1 MPAVNFKI
9 RWPNGREATGYSPS
23 TVIYQYLEEGASYPL
38 ADFLQRIE
46 SALSNA
52 SERVKQVKG
61 FYCSS
66 AMDTLS
72 SLKGQ
77 ASCLSEPTH
86 IDGQVDVLSMRTEGA
101 GQVVGAGWSSF

>member
-1 MPAVNFKI
+1 MPAVNFRI
-9 RWPNGREATGYSPS
+9 RWPNGKEAAGYSPS
-23 TVIYQYLEEGASYPL
+23 TVIYEHLQEGASYPL

-46 SALSNA
+46 GGLNNA

-66 AMDTLS
+66 AMDTLG

-77 ASCLSEPTH
+77 AHGLEG
-86 IDGQVDVLSMRTEGA
+86 GQVEVLSMRTEG
-101 GQVVGAGWSSF
+101 GGRVTGAGWGSF

>member
-9 RWPNGREATGYSPS
+9 RWPNGKEAVGYSPS
-23 TVIYQYLEEGASYPL
+23 TVIYEHLQEGKRYPL
-38 ADFLQRIE
+38 ADFLQLIE
-46 SALSNA
+46 GGLNAA

-72 SLKGQ
+72 ALKGQ
-77 ASCLSEPTH
+77 AHYQEQ
-86 IDGQVDVLSMRTEGA
+86 GEVEVLSMRTEG
-101 GQVVGAGWSSF
+101 GGRVTGAGWSSF